1 VPEIGITA
9 TFTVGGPDGIPDLF
23 EATRSR
29 ADIVSFNY
37 YCLTGDLI
45 VTGEAEWEARLDGMK
60 EDAGD
65 RDIFLQELG
74 CPVGYGPS
82 GEPSGIGG
90 SLDNQAAFF
99 EFFGEAF
106 ATDPQLRA
114 ATAFQL
120 FDWSP
125 ELAAMFA
132 QPLRA
137 AGLPAFADRFEEWL
151 ATVGLRRWSDGS
163 ARPAWNAWL
172 DQLERVREAR
182 GG

>member
-1 VPEIGITA
+1 
-9 TFTVGGPDGIPDLF
+9 
-23 EATRSR
+23 
-29 ADIVSFNY
+29 
-37 YCLTGDLI
+37 
-45 VTGEAEWEARLDGMK
+45 
-60 EDAGD
+60 
-65 RDIFLQELG
+65 
-74 CPVGYGPS
+74 
-82 GEPSGIGG
+82 
-90 SLDNQAAFF
+90 
-99 EFFGEAF
+99 
-106 ATDPQLRA
+106 LRA